1 MLEIKISCACAINRL
16 VNISL
21 QLFGSKYVR
30 IRLQTSISS
39 FFKNFQK
46 PTVNFGS
53 YWKHNTWEFLKPNG
67 NLTMNDKVRAAQRSG
82 SKSGPLGAF
91 SGKSGSSW
99 HSVLADLYEG
109 SNRGEYLGFFSSSL
123 VYLSGFGRDITFEL
137 HDWLPDIFI
146 AIDLI
151 IEHSTGMS
159 VDKETLTQ
167 WLTMDLSP
175 FIDLQHSDAV
185 GLYIPLSQITNFSYS
200 GPQSDPED
208 NSDTAPAFH
217 IVPQHIIDSLMR
229 FRTRTFSVQALTFS
243 DPGIIL
249 SSSNLGAIR
258 GIPSDQYDGGALT
271 STILNLLM
279 QYFQSATSTDTW
291 ILLIRVQIRKFTSEI
306 FGVVKSHA
314 ESSQQGKDRHSLS
327 LDLSVPKAFSMT
339 PLTVLL
345 APDVAS
351 ARVAADHLSLPES
364 FSVLKIKN
372 LPRGQSVRALLAQL
386 AADSTEGSLEGIRMV
401 WIHRERMTARLDA
414 KYQMGD
420 TLYLHIPGGYRP
432 EGLHCGQEVNPN
444 PSSHKSILPPEPCA
458 AYATLRT
465 SLLYVNPTGQSG
477 RGRGR
482 VAGRGHAG
490 RPSGVK
496 PPANISPSTIG
507 GFTEVKSKSTKLAER
522 ISTWGGQA
530 NLPTLLGIPSLS
542 KTRSSLIYAPK
553 PPPPIL
559 PPSFGG
565 TTAPCYDPTAFPPLT
580 TVEETPDQW
589 KVLDQKDSEITQIV
603 HPSSTDL
610 DGFDPLPTGLANRC
624 QSLGI
629 SDRTSALLAY
639 RAARTQILLCHS
651 TYPSWKKLLTPLAA
665 DFFLESRY
673 LAPPLTGGQRIPQL
687 AAITKKVEARCA
699 IFGATKLPQV
709 RAILTVLQEQ
719 YRALL
724 QHWKAQH
731 FEPPAEVQLDYV
743 PHFLRL
749 TGTALLNLVKGVLPI
764 KFGSIASTEVAAL
777 GHQLGVPSDLHVSLG
792 LLIQFLLAETALAAF
807 PPGGVRTAGVEFQND
822 SSIPWL
828 ELGEHIPPAI
838 RWTISPDTLQHL
850 RMFKVYSVDSA
861 RIILRTL
868 VWVETAVDWSR
879 RHQGDTSR
887 GCFIPEEEPLSP
899 GKMDLTQ
906 ETGTFPELD
915 SLCTETG
922 LPTHE
927 LLLSLEQ
934 HAYEWSG
941 IGTTIATWETDPEY
955 LPWNVYEHD
964 TLFALLQRA
973 NVAAL
978 AEDIYRSIISLPS
991 KWTAL
996 LADLIHSVPYRPAVI
1011 FSATPSDDQRNSVN
1025 YLFESINDHFR
1036 DFLVISIL
1044 QRPSYWRRAV
1054 KAVRAWAK
1062 EKPAQG
1068 EAIVR
1073 TMPRTLQHNIWA
1085 LGVHTDALILSTFT
1099 SILQQPDKIEMLIDL
1114 LHPEGPDRPAPY
1126 ITEDSLKLGGA
1137 FPAGEFYRYVPP
1149 HITMG
1154 SSNMDISEMDSSR
1167 CTDTGNG

>member
-1 MLEIKISCACAINRL
+1 
-16 VNISL
+16 
-21 QLFGSKYVR
+21 
-30 IRLQTSISS
+30 
-39 FFKNFQK
+39 
-46 PTVNFGS
+46 
-53 YWKHNTWEFLKPNG
+53 
-67 NLTMNDKVRAAQRSG
+67 
-82 SKSGPLGAF
+82 
-91 SGKSGSSW
+91 
-99 HSVLADLYEG
+99 
-109 SNRGEYLGFFSSSL
+109 
-123 VYLSGFGRDITFEL
+123 
-137 HDWLPDIFI
+137 
-146 AIDLI
+146 
-151 IEHSTGMS
+151 
-159 VDKETLTQ
+159 
-167 WLTMDLSP
+167 
-175 FIDLQHSDAV
+175 
-185 GLYIPLSQITNFSYS
+185 
-200 GPQSDPED
+200 
-208 NSDTAPAFH
+208 
-217 IVPQHIIDSLMR
+217 
-229 FRTRTFSVQALTFS
+229 
-243 DPGIIL
+243 
-249 SSSNLGAIR
+249 
-258 GIPSDQYDGGALT
+258 
-271 STILNLLM
+271 
-279 QYFQSATSTDTW
+279 
-291 ILLIRVQIRKFTSEI
+291 
-306 FGVVKSHA
+306 
-314 ESSQQGKDRHSLS
+314 
-327 LDLSVPKAFSMT
+327 MT
-339 PLTVLL
+339 
-345 APDVAS
+345 
-351 ARVAADHLSLPES
+351 
-364 FSVLKIKN
+364 
-372 LPRGQSVRALLAQL
+372 
-386 AADSTEGSLEGIRMV
+386 
-401 WIHRERMTARLDA
+401 
-414 KYQMGD
+414 
-420 TLYLHIPGGYRP
+420 
-432 EGLHCGQEVNPN
+432 
-444 PSSHKSILPPEPCA
+444 
-458 AYATLRT
+458 
-465 SLLYVNPTGQSG
+465 
-477 RGRGR
+477 
-482 VAGRGHAG
+482 
-490 RPSGVK
+490 
-496 PPANISPSTIG
+496 
-507 GFTEVKSKSTKLAER
+507 
-522 ISTWGGQA
+522 
-530 NLPTLLGIPSLS
+530 
-542 KTRSSLIYAPK
+542 
-553 PPPPIL
+553 
-559 PPSFGG
+559 
-565 TTAPCYDPTAFPPLT
+565 
-580 TVEETPDQW
+580 
-589 KVLDQKDSEITQIV
+589 
-603 HPSSTDL
+603 
-610 DGFDPLPTGLANRC
+610 
-624 QSLGI
+624 
-629 SDRTSALLAY
+629 
-639 RAARTQILLCHS
+639 
-651 TYPSWKKLLTPLAA
+651 
-665 DFFLESRY
+665 
-673 LAPPLTGGQRIPQL
+673 
-687 AAITKKVEARCA
+687 
-699 IFGATKLPQV
+699 QV
-709 RAILTVLQEQ
+709 RAILIVLQEQ

-764 KFGSIASTEVAAL
+764 KFGTIASTEVVAL
-777 GHQLGVPSDLHVSLG
+777 GNQLGVPPDLHVSLG

-861 RIILRTL
+861 RIIIRTL

-1114 LHPEGPDRPAPY
+1114 LHPEGPDRAAPG

-1149 HITMG
+1149 QLTMG
-1154 SSNMDISEMDSSR
+1154 ISKMDMSEMDIAR
-1167 CTDTGNG
+1167 CAESGNG